1 VTAPAAQK
9 IGLIGAIAIVA
20 GNMMGSGI
28 ALLPSTLASLGS
40 ITLISWV
47 LATIGALA
55 LAFIY
60 ARLGNRD
67 PQPGG
72 PIAYSGEVAPIFGYQ
87 AGLLYFH
94 AGWVGNLAMA
104 LAGVDYLS
112 VFFPSLTHPIP
123 GGIAT
128 IGVIWIFTFI
138 NLLGA
143 SWMGKL
149 VTIGVIGLLI
159 PVILTGTVGW
169 FAFDGDLFTQNWHVG
184 KTSSPA
190 AIMGGVVLCIWAFIG
205 VESASV
211 NAGLV
216 KNPTRTIPMATMI
229 GTGVA
234 AVVYIASCT
243 VISGMFPYEQV
254 ADSGAP
260 FALALEHIFHSFA
273 SGATSGAAHTATVGS
288 IGTWIKYAVAAVTA
302 FACLISLSSWIM
314 MIAQAGAR
322 ASRDGTLPAVFN
334 KTNAKGVPVKGMLLL
349 GAFATGL
356 MVVVIAISAISKG
369 NSQDMFGTIAS
380 VTVLFTVIPYF
391 YSALQMMRL
400 GRMDHIKLH
409 TSFLPLIVSL
419 IAIVWCFVALAGTSR
434 GVLVAA
440 ILIILGVLIFY
451 VTKDRTELE
460 KKMNALRVHKVEKL
474 KQPESE

>member
-1 VTAPAAQK
+1 MTSSDTQK

-28 ALLPSTLASLGS
+28 ALLPSSLASLGS

-47 LATIGALA
+47 LATLGALA
-55 LAFIY
+55 LAYIY
-60 ARLGNRD
+60 ASLGNKD
-67 PQPGG
+67 PQAGG

-112 VFFPSLTHPIP
+112 VFIPELTHPIP

-128 IGVIWIFTFI
+128 VIVIWIFTFV
-138 NLLGA
+138 NLIGA
-143 SWMGKL
+143 AWMGKL

-159 PVILTGTVGW
+159 PVVLTGTAGW
-169 FAFDGDLFTQNWHVG
+169 FAFDADVFAKNWTVG
-184 KTSSPA
+184 NTSSA
-190 AIMGGVVLCIWAFIG
+190 SSIMAGVVLCIWAFIG

-216 KNPTRTIPMATMI
+216 KNPRRTIPMATLI

-234 AVVYIASCT
+234 ALVYIASCT
-243 VISGMFPYEQV
+243 VISGMFPYGDV
-254 ADSGAP
+254 ASSGAP
-260 FALALEHIFHSFA
+260 FALALQHMVSSFA
-273 SGATSGAAHTATVGS
+273 PASADPATVAS
-288 IGTWIKYAVAAVTA
+288 VGTWLKYLVAAVTA
-302 FACLISLSSWIM
+302 FACLVSLSSWIM

-322 ASRDGTLPAVFN
+322 ASRDGTLPKIFN
-334 KTNAKGVPVKGMLLL
+334 ETNKKDISVKGMLLL
-349 GAFATGL
+349 AVFATGL
-356 MVVVIAISAISKG
+356 MVIVVAISAGAGG

-400 GRMDHIKLH
+400 GRMDHIKRKA
-409 TSFLPLIVSL
+409 SFFPLVVSL
-419 IAIVWCFVALAGTSR
+419 IAIAWCFVALAGTSR

-440 ILIILGVLIFY
+440 VLIILGVFIFY

-460 KKMNALRVHKVEKL
+460 KKMHDLRIHAVTKL
-474 KQPESE
+474 KEPK

>member
-1 VTAPAAQK
+1 
-9 IGLIGAIAIVA
+9 
-20 GNMMGSGI
+20 
-28 ALLPSTLASLGS
+28 
-40 ITLISWV
+40 
-47 LATIGALA
+47 
-55 LAFIY
+55 
-60 ARLGNRD
+60 
-67 PQPGG
+67 
-72 PIAYSGEVAPIFGYQ
+72 
-87 AGLLYFH
+87 
-94 AGWVGNLAMA
+94 
-104 LAGVDYLS
+104 
-112 VFFPSLTHPIP
+112 
-123 GGIAT
+123 
-128 IGVIWIFTFI
+128 VIWIFTFI

-169 FAFDGDLFTQNWHVG
+169 FAFDGDVFTKNWLVG
-184 KTSSPA
+184 HTSSPA

-216 KNPTRTIPMATMI
+216 KNPTRTIPMATMF
-229 GTGVA
+229 GTGLA
-234 AVVYIASCT
+234 ALVYIASCT
-243 VISGMFPYEQV
+243 VISGMFPWKDV

-260 FALALEHIFHSFA
+260 FALALQHIFHSFA
-273 SGATSGAAHTATVGS
+273 GAASQGGATVSS
-288 IGTWIKYAVAAVTA
+288 IGEWIKYAVAAVTA

-322 ASRDGTLPAVFN
+322 AARDGTLPAVFN
-334 KTNAKGVPVKGMLLL
+334 KTNEKGVPVKGMLLL
-349 GAFATGL
+349 GVFATAL
-356 MVVVIAISAISKG
+356 MLVVIAISAIAKQ

-419 IAIVWCFVALAGTSR
+419 VAIVWCFVALAGTSR
-434 GVLVAA
+434 GVLIAA
-440 ILIILGVLIFY
+440 ILIILGVFIFY

-460 KKMNALRVHKVEKL
+460 KKMNALRVEKVDKL

>member
-1 VTAPAAQK
+1 MTSPDAQK

-40 ITLISWV
+40 LTVVSWA
-47 LATIGALA
+47 LATLGALA
-55 LAFIY
+55 LAYIY
-60 ARLGNRD
+60 AVLGNRD

-72 PIAYSGEVAPIFGYQ
+72 PIAYAGEVAPVFGYQ

-112 VFFPSLTHPIP
+112 VFFPPLTDPIP

-128 IGVIWIFTFI
+128 IVVIWIFTFI

-143 SWMGKL
+143 AWMGKL

-169 FAFDGDLFTQNWHVG
+169 FAFDGDTFIQNWNVSH
-184 KTSSPA
+184 TPSAS
-190 AIMGGVVLCIWAFIG
+190 AIMAGVVLCIWAFIG

-216 KNPTRTIPMATMI
+216 KNPRRTIPMATLF
-229 GTGVA
+229 GTGLA

-243 VISGMFPYEQV
+243 VITGMFPAKQV
-254 ADSGAP
+254 AASGAP
-260 FALALEHIFHSFA
+260 FALALEHMVRSFA
-273 SGATSGAAHTATVGS
+273 PASSDAATVTS
-288 IGTWIKYAVAAVTA
+288 VATWIKYVVAGVTA

-322 ASRDGTLPAVFN
+322 AARDGTLPLVFN
-334 KTNAKGVPVKGMLLL
+334 DTNKKGVPVKGMLLL

-356 MVVVIAISAISKG
+356 MIIVVLISAGSDG
-369 NSQDMFGTIAS
+369 NSQEMFGTIAS

-391 YSALQMMRL
+391 YSALQLMRL
-400 GRMDHIKLH
+400 GRMDHMKFKKAI
-409 TSFLPLIVSL
+409 LPLGLSL
-419 IAIVWCFVALAGTSR
+419 IAIAWCFTALAGTSR

-451 VTKDRTELE
+451 VTKDRTTLE
-460 KKMNALRVHKVEKL
+460 KKMNDLRHDTVTKL
-474 KQPESE
+474 KEPQ